1 MEKILYE
8 SPDPAFR
15 ENIAEKLTRQFFMKL
30 MDFHLTKI
38 ESGWVEGELL
48 IEQKHLQQHYFV
60 HGGVMATVAD
70 IVMGFS
76 AYTLC
81 RKGQGVVTA
90 DLKINYLL
98 PATKG
103 KILALGRV
111 RKAGSKLFFCE
122 AEIWA
127 INGEERLLT
136 NTAESLMSV
145 VEI

>member
-1 MEKILYE
+1 L
-8 SPDPAFR
+8 R
-15 ENIAEKLTRQFFMKL
+15 
-30 MDFHLTKI
+30 
-38 ESGWVEGELL
+38 
-48 IEQKHLQQHYFV
+48 IEQKHLQQHFFV